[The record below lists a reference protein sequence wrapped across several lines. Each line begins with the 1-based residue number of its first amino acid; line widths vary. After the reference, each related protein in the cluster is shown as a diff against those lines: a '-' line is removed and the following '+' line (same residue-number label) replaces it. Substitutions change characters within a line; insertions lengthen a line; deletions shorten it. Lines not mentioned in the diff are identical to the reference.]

1 MAFGDGGKLLGCGG
15 TTNVTNAFGGILAG
29 RPELTMLTPVRG
41 KGL

>member
-1 MAFGDGGKLLGCGG
+1 M
-15 TTNVTNAFGGILAG
+15 NAFGGILAG